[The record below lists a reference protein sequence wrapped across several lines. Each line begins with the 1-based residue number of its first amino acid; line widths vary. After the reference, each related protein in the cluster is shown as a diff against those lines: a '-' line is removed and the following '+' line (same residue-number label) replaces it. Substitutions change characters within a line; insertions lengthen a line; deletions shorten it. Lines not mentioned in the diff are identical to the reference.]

1 MGLRDNLNLYSLKV
15 TEILPVA
22 HILVNTMDESD
33 SDFSDLGDID
43 SDVGEVAGPRL
54 NKNGIKIRGPDKS
67 WDEIYRFKTA
77 SEYKSSDI
85 CKRLKDE
92 FSNRK
97 TREYDYGDVHEYEC
111 KFTRRK
117 GYLPCPWKM
126 KVTFFSDNS
135 EVTVEAVEGATDHV
149 HEEDTDFVEN
159 SSKNFR
165 WTDEMTKYVTEGI
178 QNNHR
183 PNFILR
189 KMKKSNMFDKL
200 PSKTQ
205 LYNKCAAT
213 KKTEN
218 PSHKINNTNE
228 MRNKVAEFLG
238 EPTSEVKAF
247 VPFHEILDDDDT
259 KEPRFTVIFST
270 KKNLKKLKS
279 ERVLQTDETYKLN
292 WLGFPVFVVGKNF

>member
-1 MGLRDNLNLYSLKV
+1 M
-15 TEILPVA
+15 
-22 HILVNTMDESD
+22 
-33 SDFSDLGDID
+33 
-43 SDVGEVAGPRL
+43 
-54 NKNGIKIRGPDKS
+54 
-67 WDEIYRFKTA
+67 
-77 SEYKSSDI
+77 
-85 CKRLKDE
+85 
-92 FSNRK
+92 
-97 TREYDYGDVHEYEC
+97 
-111 KFTRRK
+111 
-117 GYLPCPWKM
+117 
-126 KVTFFSDNS
+126 
-135 EVTVEAVEGATDHV
+135 EAVEGATGHV

-218 PSHKINNTNE
+218 PSYKINNTNE

-279 ERVLQTDETYKLN
+279 ERVLQQMRPTILS
-292 WLGFPVFVVGKNF
+292 GFAFQSLLLVRVHYLYSFYSCTERILLAINSPLDYLLQ